1 MGVYKFSAPG
11 TLKTGRTLYTSMLAG
26 NATFDPFAPSG
37 AYDSIATTTLGSSTA
52 TITFSSIPSTYTH
65 LQLRM
70 SGISNATN
78 RICIAYNSDTTT
90 SNYNSHYIEGNG
102 ETAYAGN
109 VTGVAGNTYFTQS
122 TTEPF
127 TSIVDILDYANTNK
141 YKVQRALS
149 GNDRNGGGTVS
160 LYSSLWLNTNAITSL
175 TITITSTTFAA
186 NSSFALYG
194 IKGN

>member
-1 MGVYKFSAPG
+1 LL
-11 TLKTGRTLYTSMLAG
+11 TRREYTSFLAG
-26 NATFDPFAPSG
+26 NDQFIPWEPSG

-70 SGISNATN
+70 SGISNAAN

-102 ETAYAGN
+102 STAYAGN
-109 VTGVAGNTYFTQS
+109 VTGVAGNTYYTQS
-122 TTEPF
+122 STQPF
-127 TSIVDILDYANTNK
+127 SSIVDILDYANTNK

-149 GNDRNGGGTVS
+149 GNDTNGGGTIS
-160 LYSSLWLNTNAITSL
+160 MYSSLWLNTNAITSL
-175 TITITSTTFAA
+175 TITVTTTTFAA